1 MSSEDRRK
9 NWVAV
14 TGIGMICPLGTT
26 TKECWQNMLKG
37 KSGIRRITRFDASEC
52 ASQIAGEIPPE
63 YFDLEK
69 NVLSASFYE
78 HSLLPSRLSMM
89 VAKQAVEDAKID
101 LDKIDQTRAG
111 VITGCGGSTFGD
123 QVVLGNPD
131 KKVFDFSNEM
141 LNALSACVSI
151 EYGFK
156 GPSFNVA
163 TACSSGAYAI
173 QVAYDFVRKYGDICL
188 AIGAETMINKEAI
201 DGFCQL
207 MALSVQN
214 EYPEKASRPFD
225 KNRNGF
231 VMSEG
236 GCAVLLESYEHAVQR
251 GARIYAL
258 MTGVASTSEAY
269 NIVAPEPQGK
279 AIARTMEW
287 AIRNAQ
293 LSKEKVG
300 YVNAHGTSTLPNDRI
315 ETKAIKWV
323 FGSLAYN
330 IAISSQKSMIG
341 HSIGAAGAIEFGV
354 TALTLYHQTI
364 TPTINYEVPDPDC
377 DLDYVP
383 NQARKVQSLE
393 AAISNSFGFGG
404 HNATLVLEKC
414 DGF

>member
-1 MSSEDRRK
+1 MKTDDRRK

-14 TGIGMICPLGTT
+14 TGIGMINPLGATT
-26 TKECWQNMLKG
+26 QKCWENMLEG
-37 KSGIRRITRFDASEC
+37 KSGIARISRFDASEC
-52 ASQIAGEIPPE
+52 ASQIAGEIPPQ
-63 YFDLEK
+63 YFELEK
-69 NVLSASFYE
+69 NVLSPKFYKQT
-78 HSLLPSRLSMM
+78 LLPSRLTMIA
-89 VAKQAVEDAKID
+89 AKQAVEDAKID
-101 LDKIDQTRAG
+101 LDKIDPTRAG

-123 QVVLGNPD
+123 QEELGIPD
-131 KKVFDFSNEM
+131 KKISDLSNEM
-141 LNALSACVSI
+141 LNALSAYVSI
-151 EYGFK
+151 EFGFK

-173 QVAYDFVRKYGDICL
+173 EIAYDFVRKYGDMCL
-188 AIGAETMINKEAI
+188 AVGVETMINKEAI
-201 DGFCQL
+201 DGFCRL
-207 MALSVQN
+207 MALSVEN
-214 EYPEKASRPFD
+214 EFPEKASRPFD
-225 KNRNGF
+225 KKRNGF

-236 GCAVLLESYEHAVQR
+236 ACAVLLESYEHAIRR

-287 AIRNAQ
+287 AIRNAG
-293 LSKEKVG
+293 LPKEKVG

-323 FGSLAYN
+323 FGPHAHN

-354 TALTLYHQTI
+354 TALTLHHQTI

-383 NQARKVQSLE
+383 NHARKVPTLE

-404 HNATLVLEKC
+404 HNATLVLERC
-414 DGF
+414 

>member
-1 MSSEDRRK
+1 MSSDDRRK

-14 TGIGMICPLGTT
+14 TGIGMINPLGAT
-26 TKECWQNMLKG
+26 TKECWDNLVDG
-37 KSGIRRITRFDASEC
+37 KSGISRITRFDASEC
-52 ASQIAGEIPPE
+52 ASQIAGEIPPQ
-63 YFDLEK
+63 YFELEK
-69 NVLSASFYE
+69 KVLSPKFYKQT
-78 HSLLPSRLSMM
+78 LLPSRLTMM

-101 LDKIDQTRAG
+101 LDKIDPTRAG

-123 QVVLGNPD
+123 QEELETPD
-131 KKVFDFSNEM
+131 KKIIDLSNEM
-141 LNALSACVSI
+141 LNALSAYVSI
-151 EYGFK
+151 EFGFK

-173 QVAYDFVRKYGDICL
+173 EIAYDFVRKYGDMCL
-188 AIGAETMINKEAI
+188 AVGVETMINKEAI
-201 DGFCQL
+201 DGFCRL
-207 MALSVQN
+207 MALSVEN
-214 EYPEKASRPFD
+214 EFPEKASRPFD
-225 KNRNGF
+225 KKRNGF

-236 GCAVLLESYEHAVQR
+236 ACAVLLESYEHAIRR

-287 AIRNAQ
+287 AIRNAR
-293 LSKEKVG
+293 LPKERVG

-323 FGSLAYN
+323 FGSHAYN

-354 TALTLYHQTI
+354 TALTLHHQTI
-364 TPTINYEVPDPDC
+364 TPTINQEIPDPDC

-383 NQARKVQSLE
+383 NQARKVPTLE

-404 HNATLVLEKC
+404 HNATLVLERC
-414 DGF
+414 